1 MRQIELPNTARRTS
15 QLGFGCAY
23 LTPDT
28 RRLLDV
34 AHDAG
39 IRHFDVGR
47 SYNRGHAEA
56 VVGRFLAGRGEDVT
70 VTSKY
75 GILPDAGP
83 LHLRAARKLL
93 GPVVRRLRRDG
104 ALPKPQGPAAPPPLR
119 RAAFTADDAR
129 ASLETSLRL
138 LRRDRLDLFLMHEA
152 RPDELQDQGLLAFLR
167 DSVARGLI
175 GAFGVGG
182 ASARKAALLRQAPAF
197 CQVLQ
202 FDWAP
207 LDPPSPDAPFSIRY
221 RVFSRTN
228 DRVRAALDDAA
239 TLRAWSDQINHDLAR
254 PGEAQRV
261 LLKLALE
268 TRPNDLILVSST
280 SPAHIL
286 ANVETAE
293 DTRLAAPALALAK
306 LLDLAAVEPGA

>member
-1 MRQIELPNTARRTS
+1 MRQIELPNTGKRTS

-47 SYNRGHAEA
+47 SYNRGQAEA
-56 VVGRFLAGRGEDVT
+56 VVGRFLMGGGEDVT

-93 GPVVRRLRRDG
+93 GPLVRRLRRGG
-104 ALPKPQGPAAPPPLR
+104 ALPAPQGGGAPPPMR

-129 ASLETSLRL
+129 ASLQTSQRL
-138 LRRDRLDLFLMHEA
+138 LRRDRLDFFLLHEA
-152 RPDELQDQGLLAFLR
+152 SPDELQDPGLLAFLE
-167 DSVARGLI
+167 DAAARGVI

-182 ASARKAALLRQAPAF
+182 AAERKTALIAQAPGF

-202 FDWAP
+202 FDWTL
-207 LDPPSPDAPFSIRY
+207 LDSPTPEAPFQVRY
-221 RVFSRTN
+221 RVFSRSN
-228 DRVRAALDDAA
+228 PRVRAALNDPQTLGVWSNA
-239 TLRAWSDQINHDLAR
+239 TGLDLAR
-254 PGEAQRV
+254 PGEAQRL
-261 LLKLALE
+261 LLKAAME
-268 TRPNDLILVSST
+268 TRPHDLILVSST
-280 SPAHIL
+280 DPAHIL

-293 DTRLAAPALALAK
+293 DDRLIAPALALAK
-306 LLDLAAVEPGA
+306 LVQAQATDLKA

>member
-1 MRQIELPNTARRTS
+1 MRQIELPNSGKRTS

-47 SYNRGHAEA
+47 SYNRGRAED
-56 VVGRFLAGRGEDVT
+56 VVGRFLANRGEDVT

-83 LHLRAARKLL
+83 LYLRAARKLL
-93 GPVVRRLRRDG
+93 GPLVRRLRRGG
-104 ALPKPQGPAAPPPLR
+104 AISQAAAAPPPMR
-119 RAAFTADDAR
+119 RAAFTADEAR

-152 RPDELQDQGLLAFLR
+152 TPDELQDEGLLAFLQG
-167 DSVARGLI
+167 SVASGLI

-182 ASARKAALLRQAPAF
+182 PSARKAALLQQAPGF

-202 FDWAP
+202 FDWTP
-207 LDPPSPDAPFSIRY
+207 LDPRAPDAPFSARY
-221 RVFSRTN
+221 RVFNRTN

-239 TLRAWSDQINHDLAR
+239 IVRTWSDRIDHDLAR
-254 PGEAQRV
+254 PGEAQRL
-261 LLKLALE
+261 LLKVALE
-268 TRPNDLILVSST
+268 TRPHDLILVSST
-280 SPAHIL
+280 NPDHIL

-293 DTRLAAPALALAK
+293 DSRLARPALALAK
-306 LLDLAAVEPGA
+306 LFETVTTGSTA